1 MEHGRDRFACSKAR
15 GGVCAAATA
24 DSAAFYLE
32 TGGEAADG
40 EETVAN
46 NTPLCCPGGRVER

>member
-15 GGVCAAATA
+15 GGVCAAATE

-46 NTPLCCPGGRVER
+46 NTPLSCSGGRNIE

>member
-1 MEHGRDRFACSKAR
+1 MEHGRDKFACSKAR

-32 TGGEAADG
+32 TGGEAAEE

-46 NTPLCCPGGRVER
+46 NTPLSCTGGRVEH

>member
-32 TGGEAADG
+32 TGGEAAAE

-46 NTPLCCPGGRVER
+46 NTPLSCPGGRVER

>member
-46 NTPLCCPGGRVER
+46 NTPLSCSGGRVER